1 MTDTHSDTFLQRPG
15 VFASSLLTYRHPA
28 ASRLPISALLARLKS
43 RSHPACVVLRCVA
56 SPPRLRCPASPLSA
70 PQAPFIMPQRALR
83 TPHKAE
89 ARGPQVHAVLHPR
102 RAPISTRYVPKYA
115 PRPTGRASN
124 LRPPRVYVKQY
135 YLVRSSAFAAHKYAQ
150 PSTCL
155 RRMNDR

>member
-28 ASRLPISALLARLKS
+28 ASRLPISALLARLKP
-43 RSHPACVVLRCVA
+43 RSHTACVALLRLHASDA
-56 SPPRLRCPASPLSA
+56 SPHLSPRLRPHASC
-70 PQAPFIMPQRALR
+70 LR
-83 TPHKAE
+83 VHFEPPTKPKPE
-89 ARGPQVHAVLHPR
+89 AHTVHAVLHPH
-102 RAPISTRYVPKYA
+102 RAPISTRYLPKYA
-115 PRPTGRASN
+115 PGPRALN
-124 LRPPRVYVKQY
+124 LRPPRVYVIQY